1 MKYLITL
8 TDSALKDLEEIKRFI
23 AYDNVEK
30 ANQYIS
36 EIFNRLKLLKDFPE
50 LGKKISNALFDYV
63 DCLVLP
69 TLNHLAIY
77 QINRTVNII
86 YVLRV
91 FSHYQEWHTVIYK
104 NIIENRRYFHQGNNV
119 SLAYIDES
127 MSFDVWK
134 NSLDENNR
142 KYVPDEVFESLQEA
156 SEIVDQIITN
166 YISQEGP
173 FVYAV
178 IRNKDKANLG
188 YVQLVKIEEGWEI
201 GYHIAKIY
209 TGKGYATEAVNLFL
223 NYLRDKTDIKQVY
236 GIALKTNK
244 ASKRVLEKTGFKT
257 IYEGPG
263 IYQGKRRQII
273 KTIKELK

>member
-1 MKYLITL
+1 MKNKESKLKHLVDEGLLDVQTGRVIGL
-8 TDSALKDLEEIKRFI
+8 EDAHNNLPNDS
-23 AYDNVEK
+23 YMQEK
-30 ANQYIS
+30 A
-36 EIFNRLKLLKDFPE
+36 L
-50 LGKKISNALFDYV
+50 
-63 DCLVLP
+63 
-69 TLNHLAIY
+69 
-77 QINRTVNII
+77 II
-86 YVLRV
+86 
-91 FSHYQEWHTVIYK
+91 
-104 NIIENRRYFHQGNNV
+104 GNNL
-119 SLAYIDES
+119 SICFFDKS
-127 MSFDVWK
+127 MVYDVWQ
-134 NSLDENNR
+134 NSLDEDNR
-142 KYVPDEVFESLQEA
+142 KYVPDEVFETLEEAQEVIKELIA
-156 SEIVDQIITN
+156 SYSSKD
-166 YISQEGP
+166 GP

-178 IRNKDKANLG
+178 IRNKDRANLG
-188 YVQLVKIEEGWEI
+188 YVQLVKIQEGWEI